1 VERKL
6 AAILAADVVGY
17 SRLMGEDEAGTI
29 SALKALRKDV
39 IEPLIAAH
47 RGRIVKLMGDG
58 FLVEFQSVVDAVEC
72 AIGWQTRPTAGVGSM
87 PLHFRIGI
95 NSGDIIIDEGDIHG
109 DGVNVAARL
118 EGLAEPGGIALSQIV
133 HDQVVGKVEADFE
146 DTGEHRVKNI
156 AKPVRVY
163 RVCLDGETGEAADGP
178 PSPGFSGKPAIA
190 VLPFD
195 NMSGDPDQDYFADGI
210 TEDIITALSLWR
222 SFPVI
227 ARNSSFSYKG
237 QQIDVQRVARELGAR
252 YVLEGSVRKSGERVR
267 ITGQLIDAET
277 GAHLWADRYDREL
290 VDIFDLQDEIV
301 ERIVAHMV
309 PELGR
314 AEEQRAV
321 RKRPA
326 ELGAWDLL
334 QRGCWHY
341 HRLTEADM
349 AQARD
354 YMEQSL
360 EIDHLSGLAHGNIAV
375 THMYDAIMG
384 WSDDWDRSIADGV
397 AAAQRATALDPNEPI
412 PRAVL
417 SSLNVFKHQPERGV
431 EEAARAIALNPSYSI
446 GHLALGYA
454 LVFAGRPE
462 DGIEAMYRALRLS
475 PRDPE
480 ITVFWSQLALAHLV
494 MKDFEAAAD
503 CARKA
508 LADNAANFR
517 ASHRLACAL
526 GHLGDIDGAKAA
538 FEDSRRHMP
547 DPTRA
552 YFEATYAFADR
563 DTLNFFLAGLRKAG
577 WDG

>member
-1 VERKL
+1 MERKL

-17 SRLMGEDEAGTI
+17 SRLMGKDEAGTI
-29 SALKALRKDV
+29 SALKALRKDF

-47 RGRIVKLMGDG
+47 RGRVVKLMGDG
-58 FLVEFQSVVDAVEC
+58 FLVAFQSVADAVEC
-72 AIGWQTRPTAGVGSM
+72 AIGWQTRPNDGPGGIA
-87 PLHFRIGI
+87 LQFRIGI
-95 NSGDIIIDEGDIHG
+95 NSGDIVINEGDIYG

-146 DTGEHRVKNI
+146 DTGEHSVKNI

-163 RVCLDGETGEAADGP
+163 RIRLGGERLGVTDDP
-178 PSPGFSGKPAIA
+178 PTPDLVGKPAIA

-195 NMSGDPDQDYFADGI
+195 NMSGDPDQEYFADGI

-227 ARNSSFSYKG
+227 ARNSSFTYKG
-237 QQIDVQRVARELGAR
+237 QKIDVQRVGRELGAR
-252 YVLEGSVRKSGERVR
+252 YVLEGSVRKADNRVR
-267 ITGQLIDAET
+267 ITGHLVDAET
-277 GAHLWADRYDREL
+277 GAHVWAERYDRDL
-290 VDIFDLQDEIV
+290 VDIFDLQDEIA
-301 ERIVAHMV
+301 ERIVTHMV
-309 PELGR
+309 PEMGR

-326 ELGAWDLL
+326 DLGAWDLF

-341 HRLTEADM
+341 HRIAEGDM
-349 AQARD
+349 GQARE
-354 YMEQSL
+354 YLEKSL
-360 EIDHLSGLAHGNIAV
+360 EIDPMSSLANAYIAA
-375 THMYDAIMG
+375 TYMLDAVMG
-384 WSDDWDRSIADGV
+384 WSADPARSITDGIE
-397 AAAQRATALDPNEPI
+397 AAQRATTLDPNEPF

-417 SSLNVFKHQPERGV
+417 ASLNVFNHEPERGV
-431 EEAARAIALNPSYSI
+431 EEAERAVALNPSFSV

-454 LVFAGRPE
+454 LLFTGRPE
-462 DGIEAMYRALRLS
+462 KGIEAMQTALRLS

-480 ITVFWSQLALAHLV
+480 ITVVWSQLALAHLL
-494 MKDFEAAAD
+494 MNDFDAAVGY
-503 CARKA
+503 ARKA

-552 YFEATYAFADR
+552 YFEATYAFTDR
-563 DTLNFFLAGLRKAG
+563 DTLGFFLAGLRKAG